1 MKVKDCQICVKH
13 LESNKEVL
21 LLASEMAAAAYN
33 VKTSDALLAYVS
45 IYHST
50 DHVDELFMG
59 MAESLNDSNHQN

>member
-1 MKVKDCQICVKH
+1 MKVKDCQTCVEH
-13 LESNKEVL
+13 LENNKEVL
-21 LLASEMAAAAYN
+21 LLAAEMAAAAYN

-59 MAESLNDSNHQN
+59 RSQ